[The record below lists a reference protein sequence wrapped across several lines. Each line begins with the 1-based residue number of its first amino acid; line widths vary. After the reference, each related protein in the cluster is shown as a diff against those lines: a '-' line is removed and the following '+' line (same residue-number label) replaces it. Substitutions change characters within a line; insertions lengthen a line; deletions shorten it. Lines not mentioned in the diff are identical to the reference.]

1 MTKRIEARTKTQK
14 NARSL
19 AVAYSAF
26 NAAYDAVPSIYNERN
41 EEKLNAIRVWGRSL
55 LDAQKTLG
63 FELYRTALI
72 ADAVARAEERSE
84 RLSRESTKE
93 AA

>member
-1 MTKRIEARTKTQK
+1 MTKRIEARTKTQQ
-14 NARSL
+14 NARAL
-19 AVAYSAF
+19 AVSYSAF
-26 NAAYDAVPSIYNERN
+26 NKAYDDVPSIYNERS

-72 ADAVARAEERSE
+72 EDAVKRAQERSD
-84 RLSRESTKE
+84 RLQTQKE